1 VKLHSC
7 AYFAFAA
14 TLTVG
19 VTWAAPAIAQ
29 DAGAPQ
35 TALVHHAVSTTLPA
49 AQHAFDEGLTLI
61 YSFNRD
67 EAARRFEKAAT
78 LDPSLAMAWWGVAL
92 AEGPNLNFD
101 MTPERLKK
109 ANEALAKAAALESAA
124 SAEERRYIAALR
136 VRYPPAGSN
145 DAAFDHS
152 YAAYRAAMA
161 QLHADYPD
169 DPDAATLYAESVMD
183 VSDFGYRLVSP
194 TPDATLVATT
204 LEGVLKSTPG
214 HVGANHYYVHAMDG
228 EGVASRALLS
238 AERLSELPAEPA
250 ASHLVH
256 MSGHIYLDLGLFG
269 PLERDNRVAIDDDRT
284 YAQTATGGDPWKL
297 DYFGHNLDFYTGGAL
312 MLDDKP
318 EVERAVGFART
329 NPDRAHYV
337 LAYLREGRWN
347 DVLAWPEPNGEQT
360 FEKMAWTF
368 ARGVAYA
375 GLGDVAAAKAQRSAL
390 DALYAG
396 KTARYI
402 TGYGGALDGLLGAR
416 IAHAGGDDPGA
427 IALLRS
433 VVAETTPLPP
443 EAFAP
448 WYFPTGEW
456 LGAILL
462 QSGDAAGA
470 EAAYR
475 ADLVRTPHNARALY
489 GLMRSLTRQDRS
501 AEARLLATE
510 LVANWRGPLDDL
522 RLGL

>member
-1 VKLHSC
+1 
-7 AYFAFAA
+7 
-14 TLTVG
+14 
-19 VTWAAPAIAQ
+19 
-29 DAGAPQ
+29 
-35 TALVHHAVSTTLPA
+35 
-49 AQHAFDEGLTLI
+49 
-61 YSFNRD
+61 
-67 EAARRFEKAAT
+67 
-78 LDPSLAMAWWGVAL
+78 
-92 AEGPNLNFD
+92 
-101 MTPERLKK
+101 
-109 ANEALAKAAALESAA
+109 
-124 SAEERRYIAALR
+124 
-136 VRYPPAGSN
+136 
-145 DAAFDHS
+145 
-152 YAAYRAAMA
+152 
-161 QLHADYPD
+161 
-169 DPDAATLYAESVMD
+169 
-183 VSDFGYRLVSP
+183 
-194 TPDATLVATT
+194 
-204 LEGVLKSTPG
+204 
-214 HVGANHYYVHAMDG
+214 
-228 EGVASRALLS
+228 
-238 AERLSELPAEPA
+238 
-250 ASHLVH
+250 
-256 MSGHIYLDLGLFG
+256 
-269 PLERDNRVAIDDDRT
+269 
-284 YAQTATGGDPWKL
+284 
-297 DYFGHNLDFYTGGAL
+297 

-360 FEKMAWTF
+360 FEKMAWTY

-416 IAHAGGDDPGA
+416 IAHASGDDPGA